1 VADGRHDRLGQDLEG
16 ADLPDVAGGVRK
28 LRQSGD
34 HVDDADD
41 QAREHADPLPH
52 DGPAYETVLSEG

>member
-1 VADGRHDRLGQDLEG
+1 MAPPGAHDSALDDGQ
-16 ADLPDVAGGVRK
+16 DVAGGVRK